1 MTSPPQLLCPVPGC
15 GRVFKNKK
23 ALTTHGNAHRRSSGG
38 ASGTVAKDHG
48 QEQSK
53 PADVTI
59 LFSEEAHSRARAL
72 VNSVTSAAAIYL
84 QQDIPE
90 TPSPAQQ
97 LVMGHNIRNFETAQ
111 LSEPHPSFAKA
122 GVEPSKNIQA
132 MLSQSAMRTLWFSC
146 SKDKHSGLVSTIRIR
161 NYEAVKPSKPE
172 HEQIDL
178 RVQKLL
184 LDLSTGTDL
193 GLIIR
198 RLLARIPL
206 KLRALNQNHRQWL
219 VDAGYQVLKFQQPT
233 LKPQLEMPELVRSPG
248 RGEWGTNNRSIAQYA
263 FWANGYNPVKAHG
276 WRTHVMVKV
285 GTLDLQREVPLDD
298 ENQFDWVGAVS
309 ALPQDLAHF
318 LSDKDFEQALKV
330 AKLLSMKYLGFIG
343 TADDL
348 TSDVKTTTRRFW
360 PIQKQQRRTAQPKET
375 DAKWI
380 DQPIWN
386 IDEVTDLPFTQI
398 KPSSWLSRHITGKPF
413 LLHVDSIECE
423 RVLPVLNAI
432 VDAMKANHT
441 HDVAWGIGAA
451 VADEQ
456 NRNLSELPLL
466 ILDCNE
472 EAHSDEVHVCPS
484 CYKTVRHRDL
494 ESNEIYPYKI
504 CGKCRDTTLEPNKK
518 DPVKG
523 GVLGFDL
530 FVLLQK
536 ENKAA
541 KTGLSLEQLKKLSN
555 VIWNTLQHLV
565 IDDHTY
571 VDGYVKQLLDTKGT
585 TALAWDGRRL
595 NPTFPSIEAIDPVVV
610 GDDGKTR
617 YHVAENITLTSYSI
631 NGMLKHYPKVLL
643 NGILQIV
650 ESTKLGRKSYESG
663 IGVFRNCL
671 INYYEVGH
679 FGGPQQMY
687 RVGQDPPK
695 NMAAILRSFR
705 TAELLPRTIPKEQV
719 WRCYQAR
726 KIGSLNTR
734 LQFRPLHY
742 QWLLQQLDWIA
753 EEVFGADAP
762 KYRPF
767 WMRRDSAGVEVF
779 FPFSQYSVVIDFT
792 WWDLQEIISVKG
804 YRNINACQKSY
815 SSYLTVTPASDAE
828 LILVIANV
836 WMRMIK
842 ADADKGLPDYDYGRD
857 EAGFVP
863 HPNICW
869 LLCASLGHRWHGK
882 VMELSLSG
890 FDTKSWTKVKF
901 DPAKCGFLWETQLC
915 NFFKFKYAD
924 SQIPA
929 IMSQLRNI
937 RRGDPPGET
946 RSILPAKDIHIG
958 LRDELAFELSADT
971 VAAAQLL
978 DPRMGNQARL
988 QEIGIADAQAE
999 TEIAAALQG
1008 VDNEADVGVDSK
1020 AIRKGRQRPGQD
1032 KEGSFEISSDADS
1045 NESSDDSAD
1054 NGNDADVHSE
1064 YRQTPDQSDLPAVR
1078 SNMTNLGNTC
1088 YAGVSMQVLANIP
1101 EIKAAL
1107 VGDAGFVP
1115 ITGRYPN
1122 MLENCNDFSGGKHQE
1137 LYDAVS
1143 DIVKS
1148 LTSGGEKL
1156 HAKFTANL
1164 LTASNALNPS
1174 WKNENNDA
1182 AQFYS
1187 FLLDAIDLITDQSK
1201 AIDEPDFLEKLA
1213 DGTFRRRPAFRPEEK
1228 LFAQHQDDV
1237 RQGAPL
1243 MRIQDQLSQH
1253 WAAHLASGHKSSIT
1267 ELAGVQY
1274 VEILRCESEECI
1286 SVLRNVRHAKHVVLR
1301 FPERTDGLIFAVE
1314 ISRQHPL
1321 GGTNS
1326 PFMNRVEGY
1335 EQINLE
1341 DWSNR
1346 APGPHKEDSDPTH
1359 HKEFEHPSCAS
1370 VYETVAVAAF
1380 SDKIQHY
1387 TVFVKVDGV
1396 WAYFDDLQSHPVV
1409 RDPFTQWPES
1419 FVETMIWFRQKGD
1432 WAPSKD
1438 PEQVAG
1444 TQLVLPDTEMREADE
1459 ALRGPV
1465 DDEKVY
1471 SENELNRI
1479 VAQAVAQARL
1489 EEEVKTRRQFKE
1501 EATKTSKAHIDDIR
1515 WHEQKVQQLEQ
1526 QLRDRDS
1533 VPAAFAQPL
1542 NEAAISALSGQEV
1555 AQLYRQCS
1563 EFSRHCS
1570 DLSRQCSEALRL
1582 IGPRVEAGLQQS
1594 AADEILQQSA
1604 RSDRI
1609 DTATEDEADIE
1620 PPSSNFATIRKGKGK
1635 GKKFLDGLKG
1645 LTRSGTLKGK
1655 ESRRSSIGDTFSRIK
1670 ATSKSTLGLDKS
1682 SDDAAATDES
1692 TTSSPSKSST
1702 LEPPTTPTNRP
1713 SADAKTL
1720 RTRRKRS
1727 KNALKTG
1734 GPVLS
1739 RDSKEDGSTTETS
1752 LTDATAG
1759 ASPTPAKRRQQ
1770 RPLIDT
1776 MAHSRRAA
1784 GLARAS
1790 QDALSLPPTPD
1801 RGLQPQRSHAVLG
1814 SRPDETLQQ
1823 SRKRALSDARL
1834 SFGGLASDPFRP
1846 GPYVPSSA
1854 TQQASLHRTSGRRG
1868 LSAEFR
1874 QQAPT
1879 AGDQPAVQEGE
1890 RVTEVLDSEE
1900 DRYGSAI
1907 GSSPPHPPEDDMNV
1921 D

>member
-472 EAHSDEVHVCPS
+472 EAHSDEVHQRNLPLQDLRQMS
-484 CYKTVRHRDL
+484 RH
-494 ESNEIYPYKI
+494 
-504 CGKCRDTTLEPNKK
+504 DTRAQQK

-671 INYYEVGH
+671 INYYEVGR

-734 LQFRPLHY
+734 LKFRPLHY

-937 RRGDPPGET
+937 RQGDPPGET

-1020 AIRKGRQRPGQD
+1020 AIRKGRQRPCQD

-1115 ITGRYPN
+1115 ITGRNPN
-1122 MLENCNDFSGGKHQE
+1122 MLENCNDFSGEKHQE

-1174 WKNENNDA
+1174 WINENNDA

-1253 WAAHLASGHKSSIT
+1253 WAAHLASGHKSPIT

-1301 FPERTDGLIFAVE
+1301 FPERTDRAQPIQLNALVNHTLQDMQDEPLRCLHKDHAHYSLETHPRYRNQLTRVSRAGLIFAVE

-1326 PFMNRVEGY
+1326 PFMNRLEGY

-1396 WAYFDDLQSHPVV
+1396 WAYFDDLQSHPV
-1409 RDPFTQWPES
+1409 
-1419 FVETMIWFRQKGD
+1419 KGD

-1515 WHEQKVQQLEQ
+1515 WHEQK
-1526 QLRDRDS
+1526 
-1533 VPAAFAQPL
+1533 
-1542 NEAAISALSGQEV
+1542 
-1555 AQLYRQCS
+1555 
-1563 EFSRHCS
+1563 
-1570 DLSRQCSEALRL
+1570 
-1582 IGPRVEAGLQQS
+1582 QS
-1594 AADEILQQSA
+1594 AVDEILQQSA

-1670 ATSKSTLGLDKS
+1670 AASKSTLGLDKS

-1879 AGDQPAVQEGE
+1879 TGDQPAVQEGE

>member
-1 MTSPPQLLCPVPGC
+1 M
-15 GRVFKNKK
+15 
-23 ALTTHGNAHRRSSGG
+23 
-38 ASGTVAKDHG
+38 
-48 QEQSK
+48 
-53 PADVTI
+53 
-59 LFSEEAHSRARAL
+59 SRHDTR
-72 VNSVTSAAAIYL
+72 
-84 QQDIPE
+84 
-90 TPSPAQQ
+90 AQQ
-97 LVMGHNIRNFETAQ
+97 
-111 LSEPHPSFAKA
+111 
-122 GVEPSKNIQA
+122 
-132 MLSQSAMRTLWFSC
+132 
-146 SKDKHSGLVSTIRIR
+146 
-161 NYEAVKPSKPE
+161 
-172 HEQIDL
+172 
-178 RVQKLL
+178 
-184 LDLSTGTDL
+184 
-193 GLIIR
+193 
-198 RLLARIPL
+198 
-206 KLRALNQNHRQWL
+206 
-219 VDAGYQVLKFQQPT
+219 
-233 LKPQLEMPELVRSPG
+233 
-248 RGEWGTNNRSIAQYA
+248 
-263 FWANGYNPVKAHG
+263 
-276 WRTHVMVKV
+276 
-285 GTLDLQREVPLDD
+285 
-298 ENQFDWVGAVS
+298 
-309 ALPQDLAHF
+309 
-318 LSDKDFEQALKV
+318 
-330 AKLLSMKYLGFIG
+330 
-343 TADDL
+343 
-348 TSDVKTTTRRFW
+348 
-360 PIQKQQRRTAQPKET
+360 
-375 DAKWI
+375 
-380 DQPIWN
+380 
-386 IDEVTDLPFTQI
+386 
-398 KPSSWLSRHITGKPF
+398 
-413 LLHVDSIECE
+413 
-423 RVLPVLNAI
+423 
-432 VDAMKANHT
+432 
-441 HDVAWGIGAA
+441 
-451 VADEQ
+451 
-456 NRNLSELPLL
+456 
-466 ILDCNE
+466 
-472 EAHSDEVHVCPS
+472 
-484 CYKTVRHRDL
+484 
-494 ESNEIYPYKI
+494 
-504 CGKCRDTTLEPNKK
+504 K

-671 INYYEVGH
+671 INYYEVGR

-734 LQFRPLHY
+734 LKFRPLHY

-937 RRGDPPGET
+937 RQGDPPGET

-1020 AIRKGRQRPGQD
+1020 AIRKGRQRPCQD

-1115 ITGRYPN
+1115 ITGRNPN
-1122 MLENCNDFSGGKHQE
+1122 MLENCNDFSGEKHQE

-1174 WKNENNDA
+1174 WINENNDA

-1253 WAAHLASGHKSSIT
+1253 WAAHLASGHKSPIT

-1301 FPERTDGLIFAVE
+1301 FPERTDRAQPIQLNALVNHTLQDMQDEPLRCLHKDHAHYSLETHPRYRNQLTRVSRAGLIFAVE

-1326 PFMNRVEGY
+1326 PFMNRLEGY

-1396 WAYFDDLQSHPVV
+1396 WAYFDDLQSHPV
-1409 RDPFTQWPES
+1409 
-1419 FVETMIWFRQKGD
+1419 KGD

-1515 WHEQKVQQLEQ
+1515 WHEQK
-1526 QLRDRDS
+1526 
-1533 VPAAFAQPL
+1533 
-1542 NEAAISALSGQEV
+1542 
-1555 AQLYRQCS
+1555 
-1563 EFSRHCS
+1563 
-1570 DLSRQCSEALRL
+1570 
-1582 IGPRVEAGLQQS
+1582 QS
-1594 AADEILQQSA
+1594 AVDEILQQSA

-1670 ATSKSTLGLDKS
+1670 AASKSTLGLDKS

-1879 AGDQPAVQEGE
+1879 TGDQPAVQEGE